1 MLFFSFFIWY
11 FQINTLFLQHHY
23 GNSERILLKKRTIM
37 KTIKFFVTMMLLG
50 ITMGASAQMTA
61 SELNIKASKTAKKQA
76 KVYKKQGWVVAPGAI
91 PMEKQLDRSYVMEFD
106 TDLDMQSKFA
116 FGEAIS
122 TGQFYDAAKL
132 QASEIAKSDLVGKIS
147 SEITRLVETQ
157 IKTKQIQDE
166 QAQSIAAATEKSKSL
181 VIQKLGAIAPVL
193 EFHRKL
199 KNGNVEV
206 MIRYAYNRERAVSS
220 AFKEIEEQLKGEGI
234 EINFVQ

>member
-1 MLFFSFFIWY
+1 
-11 FQINTLFLQHHY
+11 
-23 GNSERILLKKRTIM
+23 M

-76 KVYKKQGWVVAPGAI
+76 KVYKKQGWEVAPGAI

-106 TDLDMQSKFA
+106 TDLDMQCKYA

-132 QASEIAKSDLVGKIS
+132 QASELAKSDLVGKIS

-157 IKTKQIQDE
+157 VKTKQIQDQE
-166 QAQSIAAATEKSKSL
+166 AQSVAAATEKSKSL

-193 EFHRKL
+193 ELHRKL

-206 MIRYAYNRERAVSS
+206 MVRYAYNRERAVN
-220 AFKEIEEQLKGEGI
+220 AAMKEIDEGLKAQGI
-234 EINFVQ
+234 NIDFVQ

>member
-1 MLFFSFFIWY
+1 
-11 FQINTLFLQHHY
+11 
-23 GNSERILLKKRTIM
+23 M